1 VVREWYE
8 IGEKYAENSR
18 HEIAPLFTA
27 TPSLNLPE
35 WHLGET
41 EGHYN
46 LPVADGNPGVY
57 LCLDASQQ
65 VRDPLGRRC
74 PLEICDLLG
83 PGNELIH
90 VKFAARSAPLSRLF
104 FQGLNSALNF
114 IYGPADVREQFTNDV
129 SKRGRTLP
137 ADFMPQKVVF
147 AILLDKGKH
156 LTLDT
161 LPLSRKPASPT
172 PPVSRLRAV
181 PNWSRTRVGTRRTMD
196 GKVFDD
202 VAAEYDRH
210 RPTYPDELV
219 DQACRVAGL
228 RSGDEVL
235 EVGCGSG
242 QLTRSLVVRGLRVT
256 AVEPGANL
264 VALARG
270 KVDGAVEFVN
280 ARFED
285 APLPRERFRAVFSA
299 SAFHWVDP
307 KVGWR
312 KAADVLVPG
321 GTLALVQYCGVE
333 EPRSKPDQDALLAA
347 MSRVAPEI
355 AATWPAYRDIDA
367 MLAGIEQRRSNISQ
381 VWAWLG
387 SYDIAQDDAGHLFG
401 DVEVVLEPKLVE
413 HTAAQLNA
421 VVGTFSAYA
430 RLSPDQRHALACEYE
445 AIYQQLGRPVR
456 SSTATVL
463 VAARRIDD

>member
-1 VVREWYE
+1 
-8 IGEKYAENSR
+8 
-18 HEIAPLFTA
+18 
-27 TPSLNLPE
+27 
-35 WHLGET
+35 
-41 EGHYN
+41 
-46 LPVADGNPGVY
+46 
-57 LCLDASQQ
+57 
-65 VRDPLGRRC
+65 
-74 PLEICDLLG
+74 
-83 PGNELIH
+83 
-90 VKFAARSAPLSRLF
+90 
-104 FQGLNSALNF
+104 
-114 IYGPADVREQFTNDV
+114 
-129 SKRGRTLP
+129 
-137 ADFMPQKVVF
+137 
-147 AILLDKGKH
+147 
-156 LTLDT
+156 
-161 LPLSRKPASPT
+161 
-172 PPVSRLRAV
+172 
-181 PNWSRTRVGTRRTMD
+181 MD

-355 AATWPAYRDIDA
+355 AVTWPAYRDIDA

-401 DVEVVLEPKLVE
+401 DVEVVLEPKVVE